1 RCPLVPRRARP
12 TRARVRSPPL
22 PAGCHPPVL
31 VRARDNGPVSSQTG
45 RRQTRPVVEHP
56 DGTTSTTP
64 TRDGRP
70 LLNFKSP
77 RVSQPQQHL
86 ADMSMDERIAA
97 VEEMGLPAFRAK
109 QISTHYFSH
118 YVTDTEAMTDL
129 PKDLRGE
136 IQQRFF
142 PHLLTEVRRLRTE
155 NGDTIKFL
163 WRLFDGALVES

>member
-1 RCPLVPRRARP
+1 SRY
-12 TRARVRSPPL
+12 
-22 PAGCHPPVL
+22 
-31 VRARDNGPVSSQTG
+31 NGTISTQTSS
-45 RRQTRPVVEHP
+45 RQSIPVVEHP
-56 DGTTSTTP
+56 VGTKSS
-64 TRDGRP
+64 RP
-70 LLNFKSP
+70 MPHDRPPIYFMSP
-77 RVSQPQQHL
+77 RVSQPQDHL
-86 ADMSMDERIAA
+86 ADMSMDERFAA
-97 VEEMGLPAFRAK
+97 LEEVRLTTFLAK

-163 WRLFDGALVES
+163 WRLFDGALVESVLMRYRNRVTLCVS